1 VLISNAVDEID
12 DIVLWNGGEDYV
24 NVRCECEEDEDVD
37 CEDRD
42 SDTDW

>member
-1 VLISNAVDEID
+1 MLISSAVDEID
-12 DIVLWNGGEDYV
+12 MLWNGSEEDM
-24 NVRCECEEDEDVD
+24 NVRCECEEDEDID